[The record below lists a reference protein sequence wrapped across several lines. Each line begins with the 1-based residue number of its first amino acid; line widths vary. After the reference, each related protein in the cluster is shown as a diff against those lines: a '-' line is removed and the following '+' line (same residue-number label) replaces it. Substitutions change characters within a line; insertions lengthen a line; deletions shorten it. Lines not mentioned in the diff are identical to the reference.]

1 MNIVDVVALKWL
13 DPEHTM
19 LGGTAVTTEFGPVP
33 VCIRENYDTEEG
45 RILWNDAQ
53 AGKYGPIFDFKA
65 PPEPTP
71 EESREA
77 MPALTAR
84 QFWKAALE
92 IDITE
97 DSMVTEMA
105 DPSSPCFVSDEKER
119 QDAIVDIRKA
129 TTFERTYPTLNK
141 LATAKGIPPEQLDS
155 LWSWAAL
162 QEK

>member
-1 MNIVDVVALKWL
+1 MADKLFTTFWIYSESMGVFGRLCPADAALVELEPDARFIPDKPHDIDCTFDPVLNKW
-13 DPEHTM
+13 
-19 LGGTAVTTEFGPVP
+19 VP
-33 VCIRENYDTEEG
+33 VVI
-45 RILWNDAQ
+45 
-53 AGKYGPIFDFKA
+53 
-65 PPEPTP
+65 PEPTP
-71 EESREA
+71 EEAREA

-97 DSMVTEMA
+97 DSLITEMA
-105 DPSSPCFVSDEKER
+105 DPSSPCFLPDEKER